1 MERQFNLIVCCKF
14 LISHLKYAIEIY
26 KNVPLIYFEDKRS
39 IELDKS
45 RTNLGINQF
54 LLENVHGPE
63 GKRILFELSRLPTL
77 WSLVSTI

>member
-1 MERQFNLIVCCKF
+1 MERQFNLIYCLLQIF
-14 LISHLKYAIEIY
+14 NFSFEIRDRNINV
-26 KNVPLIYFEDKRS
+26 NVPLIYFEDKRS

-77 WSLVSTI
+77 